1 MGSPIRSD
9 DVYFAN
15 TEQTSLMFFIARAEH
30 NLIKLKL
37 YNNHH
42 KLLIIFRRVV
52 CEIQANKSNCLTF
65 ENYPINQR

>member
-1 MGSPIRSD
+1 MGSPISLEY
-9 DVYFAN
+9 VYFAN
-15 TEQTSLMFFIARAEH
+15 NEQTSIVFFIARAEH
-30 NLIKLKL
+30 YLIKLKL